1 MSSQMQAIQAFVR
14 PASRP
19 AARYAVQLGSSSL
32 HAGVASSAFPPAY
45 LRWRSMFVRP
55 LLISEADSIGVNCI
69 A

>member
-19 AARYAVQLGSSSL
+19 AARYAVQLGSSL